1 MVGDDEI
8 TGTLKYVT
16 GYTGFSSK
24 PAEQKG
30 NYIALKVNADE
41 EAVVKVQLVGGK
53 VTKDLMTL
61 DEDRNFVFLIS
72 DKEKQSIKVVVESG
86 GKTKETVYGLSGLT
100 LETAETV

>member
-16 GYTGFSSK
+16 GYTGFSNK
-24 PAEQKG
+24 AAQQEG
-30 NYIALKVNADE
+30 NYIALKVDADE
-41 EAVVKVQLVGGK
+41 EAVIKVQLVGGK
-53 VTKDLMTL
+53 ITKDLLTL